1 MYHINKLNQVLFRK
15 NLSPASLAPKDL
27 QTDYRRCDDSYLSTL
42 TKYQKKIANYV
53 LPFRNKPRI
62 ILKNETIALAIGCS
76 TKTVTRATNKFL
88 KDGFITKNQQN
99 KYAPNNYSIK
109 NIKLSFSHWFQSL
122 SLSNQNLYDSHG
134 IRIDHNNK
142 IIYSYRNVPQTKSSL
157 IFSSLSRRNVLVSSR
172 GSAVRKVHAHDKKNQ
187 KKGRKVNSVQ
197 KQLILDNR
205 NDPRVKDMLKNPEI
219 MAHIIT
225 PTIQKITTLLTL
237 DEKEQFKLTAFTDET
252 VYHIYEKAYGAIA
265 HNKAPHITNRMKWLL
280 AFATKY
286 CEDNN
291 LEPDWKW
298 YYDLCDI
305 IGIEPKTETK
315 PLITQQ
321 PKQRK
326 GGIYKPWKSPEP
338 VLTASQKYDN
348 LVKEIE
354 ICKKALADPFTHFKF
369 CVSESIKRT
378 ENRMN
383 QCLKELSE
391 LEAEE
396 PQKKEREHEK
406 QNVLYQYVPDSME
419 ACSA

>member
-1 MYHINKLNQVLFRK
+1 MYHTNKLNQVLFRK
-15 NLSPASLAPKDL
+15 NLSPTTVASKDL
-27 QTDYRRCDDSYLSTL
+27 QTDYTRCADSYISAL
-42 TKYQKKIANYV
+42 TKYQKQIAEYV

-62 ILKNETIALAIGCS
+62 ILKNETIARAIGCS

-88 KDGFITKNQQN
+88 KDGFITKHQQN

-109 NIKLSFSHWFQSL
+109 NVKPSFSHWFQSL

-134 IRIDHNNK
+134 IRIDHNKK

-157 IFSSLSRRNVLVSSR
+157 IFSSLSSRNVLVSSR
-172 GSAVRKVHAHDKKNQ
+172 GAARRNVHAYSKNNQ

-205 NDPRVKDMLKNPEI
+205 HDPRVKDMLKNPEI
-219 MAHIIT
+219 MEHIIT
-225 PTIQKITTLLTL
+225 PTIQKITTLLNL

-252 VYHIYEKAYGAIA
+252 VYHVYEKAYGAIA

-298 YYDLCDI
+298 YYDLCEI
-305 IGIEPKTETK
+305 VGIQPKTETK
-315 PLITQQ
+315 LLVTQQ
-321 PKQRK
+321 PKRAK
-326 GGIYKPWKSPEP
+326 GGIYKPWKAPEV
-338 VLTASQKYDN
+338 VLTTSQKYDN

-354 ICKKALADPFTHFKF
+354 TCKKALADPFTYFKF
-369 CVSESIKRT
+369 CVNESIKRT
-378 ENRMN
+378 ENRM
-383 QCLKELSE
+383 QEFLEELKEL
-391 LEAEE
+391 EAKQ
-396 PQKKEREHEK
+396 PQKKENENEK
-406 QNVLYQYVPDSME
+406 QNLSNKYNTDSM
-419 ACSA
+419 ATCNA